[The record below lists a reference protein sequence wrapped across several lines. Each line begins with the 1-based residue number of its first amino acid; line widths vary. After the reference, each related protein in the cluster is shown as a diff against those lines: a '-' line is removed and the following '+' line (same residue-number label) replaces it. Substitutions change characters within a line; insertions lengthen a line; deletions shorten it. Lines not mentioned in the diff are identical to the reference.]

1 MNKHIVCCIHPFV
14 VTQEIDVY
22 QNGEC
27 IKTVKCALD
36 QLEDTIVELG
46 MKYNINKI
54 DLKGGQLYSLKI
66 KENLELNKYTE
77 NKFEVYIH

>member
-14 VTQEIDVY
+14 ANQEIDVY
-22 QNGEC
+22 QDGEC
-27 IKTVKCALD
+27 IKAVNCTLE

-46 MKYNINKI
+46 IKYNINKI